1 MQRTCVG
8 WPARSVRSLRYHGTV
23 LCLADSAPNFTANRS
38 LVAPPP
44 SGICYFAPNIL
55 FVEDNREGI
64 VLQSSFFCLALT
76 ERQLANAVDGRL
88 FTLDA
93 VELERPAKIKCG
105 TMLLAAD
112 GAGFARPRFRGLS
125 SESGLHDLAFLSRTA
140 IRASQRQAFE
150 EDRSG
155 TSTMILRKLVLCN

>member
-1 MQRTCVG
+1 SGDLLLCAQR
-8 WPARSVRSLRYHGTV
+8 
-23 LCLADSAPNFTANRS
+23 
-38 LVAPPP
+38 
-44 SGICYFAPNIL
+44 L

-64 VLQSSFFCLALT
+64 VLQGSFFCLALT

-88 FTLDA
+88 LTLDA

-125 SESGLHDLAFLSRTA
+125 SESGLHDLAFPDGDSRLTKTSFRGGQVWHVYDDPA
-140 IRASQRQAFE
+140 QIGAVQLIKSGADKALLYRTLEGLNGKMCELLHTSLVVQKMQRGQK
-150 EDRSG
+150 
-155 TSTMILRKLVLCN
+155 T

>member
-1 MQRTCVG
+1 
-8 WPARSVRSLRYHGTV
+8 
-23 LCLADSAPNFTANRS
+23 
-38 LVAPPP
+38 
-44 SGICYFAPNIL
+44 L

-64 VLQSSFFCLALT
+64 VLQGSFFCLALT

-112 GAGFARPRFRGLS
+112 GAGSARPRFRGLS

>member
-1 MQRTCVG
+1 M
-8 WPARSVRSLRYHGTV
+8 L
-23 LCLADSAPNFTANRS
+23 LCAKR
-38 LVAPPP
+38 
-44 SGICYFAPNIL
+44 L

-64 VLQSSFFCLALT
+64 VLQGSFFCFALT

-140 IRASQRQAFE
+140 IRASQRQASE